1 VCVRA
6 CVRACMGVSESGR
19 ERVCVCV
26 CTCVYGVLISGAASL
41 CPSASV
47 PLTQIHIY
55 CGIIARA
62 RSRPHKREAHT
73 HTHTHT
79 HAVERRQCPTQQ
91 PKRRLIAA
99 ASVSPTLQTTNSAPK
114 VKAMALDSL
123 SRISGGGGGSKT
135 ARRAG
140 ESGSSSRCG
149 GVRGLST
156 SRFGTPSSST
166 FSRLI
171 HTSPGLMVSQIV
183 MSPVE
188 VIYWN

>member
-1 VCVRA
+1 MCVYVCVWCPHLWR
-6 CVRACMGVSESGR
+6 CLSV
-19 ERVCVCV
+19 
-26 CTCVYGVLISGAASL
+26 SL
-41 CPSASV
+41 CLCAPHTNTYILWYNSQSEKQT
-47 PLTQIHIY
+47 TQER
-55 CGIIARA
+55 GT
-62 RSRPHKREAHT
+62 HT